1 MTSWRRRYTGLTR
14 TRCAWLLVVGM
25 IACRPEAP
33 SARLPNPPAP
43 TPSVLAEGD
52 TLFRT
57 KCARCHGTWALG
69 TDSGPPLLHAIY
81 APAHHADAAFLLAVR
96 LGVRA
101 HHWTYGD
108 MPPVAGVTTEQAIQ
122 ITAYI
127 RWLQSEAG
135 IH

>member
-1 MTSWRRRYTGLTR
+1 MNALRWGVI
-14 TRCAWLLVVGM
+14 AIAG
-25 IACRPEAP
+25 IAACRSEAP

-43 TPSVLAEGD
+43 TPAVLAQGD
-52 TLFRT
+52 TLFHARCT
-57 KCARCHGTWALG
+57 RCHGTWALG

-81 APAHHADAAFLLAVR
+81 APAHHADASFVLAVR
-96 LGVRA
+96 QGVRA

-108 MPPVAGVTTEQAIQ
+108 MPPVPGLSDEQVVQ
-122 ITAYI
+122 VTAYV